1 MFCTVFVLG
10 LRVGT
15 EGSKWAL
22 RGVLLDPATDE
33 VLPTTI
39 DHFPKKSHSAAQQAH
54 DAHDALAG
62 ALSAY
67 EIHAVVLREADHHRS
82 ARIQDGTK
90 KRLRLEGA
98 CLAACQALGVPVEVM
113 DGQAIGRAIGASKD
127 GAEDAA
133 RQLGVAANLVE
144 AAAAALAAKSLI

>member
-1 MFCTVFVLG
+1 MFVLG

-15 EGSKWAL
+15 EGSKWVL

-33 VLPTTI
+33 VCPTTI

-67 EIHAVVLREADHHRS
+67 EIRAVVLREADHHNR
-82 ARIQDGTK
+82 AGIKDGTK

-113 DGQAIGRAIGASKD
+113 DGQGVGRAIGSSKE

-133 RQLGVAANLVE
+133 RQLGVDSNLVE
-144 AAAAALAAKSLI
+144 AAAAALAAKSLL